1 MNRIAKTIAMIAIGA
16 GAMVSSWSMG
26 SVADAATASRPPVI
40 GTYPH
45 CVYGVAHGSRG
56 PQCSMPEPRQPVWD
70 NAFCAYFPEFGSSLR
85 HAEATRREWAPL
97 VAHWWA
103 DRSLHADARSLL
115 VFLRVHPRAAST
127 GGRYV
132 DVYLGCN
139 PDA

>member
-1 MNRIAKTIAMIAIGA
+1 MNRIAKTIAAVAIGA
-16 GAMVSSWSMG
+16 AAMVSSWSMG
-26 SVADAATASRPPVI
+26 SVADAATARPA
-40 GTYPH
+40 H
-45 CVYGVAHGSRG
+45 EVAY
-56 PQCSMPEPRQPVWD
+56 D

-85 HAEATRREWAPL
+85 HAEATQGEWAPL

-115 VFLRVHPRAAST
+115 AFLRVHPHAAST